1 MRKEM
6 EFKILEEEEEDDDQ
20 QCFSSNQHAP
30 VGEGTDTA
38 SRTVND
44 YGSN

>member
-6 EFKILEEEEEDDDQ
+6 DFKILEEEEEDDQ
-20 QCFSSNQHAP
+20 QCFSSNQHAQI
-30 VGEGTDTA
+30 GEGTDTA

-44 YGSN
+44 NGSN

>member
-6 EFKILEEEEEDDDQ
+6 DFKILEEEEEDDQ
-20 QCFSSNQHAP
+20 QCFSSNQHAQI
-30 VGEGTDTA
+30 GEGTDTA

-44 YGSN
+44 KGSN